1 MHCLAVLY
9 LESWKLY
16 KSRFNQPTKQ
26 NIYNKNNAGTKN
38 AKKATNNALKLQII
52 LQP

>member
-9 LESWKLY
+9 LESWKSY

-38 AKKATNNALKLQII
+38 AKKAINNALKL
-52 LQP
+52 